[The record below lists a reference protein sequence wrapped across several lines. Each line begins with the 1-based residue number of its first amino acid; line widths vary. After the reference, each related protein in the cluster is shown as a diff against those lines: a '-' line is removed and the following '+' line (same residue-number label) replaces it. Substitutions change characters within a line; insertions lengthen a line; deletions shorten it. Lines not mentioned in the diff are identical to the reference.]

1 MKNIVPLQS
10 ACKDFEEDLVLYY
23 YGETSDADRHRV
35 GQHLSTCA
43 RCQRFVDDLYR
54 LLPQMARSEQLP
66 ESFWDNYYRE
76 TLAKL
81 AQQEERKYWWRALF
95 TPARVWMMPAFG
107 TVAVA
112 VLVIGLLFGKGNL
125 SSLIHRPSEK
135 IPQEVLADEN
145 QLQFF
150 ESMDLLESLGNLENQ
165 DNQKSDSTNSQSSRV
180 RLQSGVA

>member
-1 MKNIVPLQS
+1 MKNMPLQS
-10 ACKDFEEDLVLYY
+10 ACKDWEEDLVLYY
-23 YGETSDADRHRV
+23 YGETNHADRRRI
-35 GQHLSTCA
+35 GQHLAACV
-43 RCQRFVDDLYR
+43 RCQGFVDDLYR

-66 ESFWDNYYRE
+66 QSFWDNYYRE

-81 AQQEERKYWWRALF
+81 AQQEERKYWWRGLF
-95 TPARVWMMPAFG
+95 TPMRIWLVPAFG
-107 TVAVA
+107 TVTVA

-125 SSLIHRPSEK
+125 SSFLHRPSEK

-165 DNQKSDSTNSQSSRV
+165 DDQKSDSTNSQSSRV